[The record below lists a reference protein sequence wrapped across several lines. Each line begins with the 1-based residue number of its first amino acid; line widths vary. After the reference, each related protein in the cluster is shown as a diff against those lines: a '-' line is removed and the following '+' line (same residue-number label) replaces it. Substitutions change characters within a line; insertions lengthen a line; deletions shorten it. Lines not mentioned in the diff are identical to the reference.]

1 MNAIKLISTGSAVP
15 KKVVTNDDLAK
26 IVDTNDEWIRTRTG
40 IGERHFSDAVYKQH
54 DAERDGQERE
64 DDVWA
69 GKAENTERKAENA
82 DDERAAC
89 SEAEVSGFYK
99 IPEAMCGVQ
108 NECSGDAPAKDGAG
122 HARPKREHKA
132 ERHVKDGRPKRRG
145 AEENVFHEDKSFL

>member
-1 MNAIKLISTGSAVP
+1 MIIELLYKYLDHDVRQLTTRYAEAR
-15 KKVVTNDDLAK
+15 TNDPELRDLSQLGDGTSDQQLIRRL
-26 IVDTNDEWIRTRTG
+26 IVTG
-40 IGERHFSDAVYKQH
+40 VGKLRAVL
-54 DAERDGQERE
+54 RDKL
-64 DDVWA
+64 V
-69 GKAENTERKAENA
+69 NSTENA

-122 HARPKREHKA
+122 YARPKREHKA